1 MAYVSILFSLG
12 LAFFFFKATNNIY
25 NAGTVFLGYWSVLIF
40 LNKLALDNL
49 YKVSEMT
56 YTYIFLGLVGFAIG
70 ALGAIAKKRN
80 DSGNK
85 AGEPNY
91 LLFKIACIIV
101 IIYCLYR
108 ITIIITFIT
117 QG

>member
-56 YTYIFLGLVGFAIG
+56 YTYIFFRISRICNRCIRGNC
-70 ALGAIAKKRN
+70 KK
-80 DSGNK
+80 K
-85 AGEPNY
+85 
-91 LLFKIACIIV
+91 K
-101 IIYCLYR
+101 
-108 ITIIITFIT
+108 
-117 QG
+117 

>member
-49 YKVSEMT
+49 YKVS
-56 YTYIFLGLVGFAIG
+56 
-70 ALGAIAKKRN
+70 
-80 DSGNK
+80 
-85 AGEPNY
+85 
-91 LLFKIACIIV
+91 
-101 IIYCLYR
+101 
-108 ITIIITFIT
+108 
-117 QG
+117 